1 MCYLRGCFTYFHSNF
16 YYYYYLN
23 NIIIIYTINGICN
36 SIKHFR
42 YLFAGDIKIYRTVR
56 SAVDCTL
63 LQSDIDSIRGWY
75 AANCMT
81 HNIDKTPV
89 ITFTR

>member
-1 MCYLRGCFTYFHSNF
+1 MAFAILLDILDIYLLMTLKFK
-16 YYYYYLN
+16 
-23 NIIIIYTINGICN
+23 IC
-36 SIKHFR
+36 
-42 YLFAGDIKIYRTVR
+42 RTVR